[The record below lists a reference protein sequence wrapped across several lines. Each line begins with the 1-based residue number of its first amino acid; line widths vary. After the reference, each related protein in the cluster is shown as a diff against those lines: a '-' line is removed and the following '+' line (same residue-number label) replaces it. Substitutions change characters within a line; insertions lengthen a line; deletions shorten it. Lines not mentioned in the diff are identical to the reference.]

1 MKTINIILLLL
12 IPCLSF
18 SQKNQEIQQNRTLQA
33 FNSQANI
40 KIDGILD
47 ESDWSRAEVTNGFSP
62 RNPDPLA
69 PSNEDAEVRI
79 LYNDNAIYIGA
90 LIKGHPDSISTQLTE
105 RDEIYNCDWFGIIFC
120 PYQDGINGVGFIM
133 TTQGVQFDT
142 KYSAL
147 GEDTGWDAVWD
158 GEVKIKDEGWY
169 VEMEIPYA
177 ALRFPDTE
185 VQTWDINF
193 VKQIMRKQETS
204 FWYPVDQTIAGF
216 LNQTGQLEGIKNIKP
231 PLRLQATP
239 FIAGYVEN
247 LREGSAEVNPESS
260 WGRSFNAGMDIKYG
274 LSDAF
279 TLDMTLIPDFGEAQ
293 SDNQVLNLSPFEVQF
308 NENRQFFTEGT
319 ELFNKGDIFYSRRIG
334 GSPLYSAGEYLQAG
348 EEVIQQPQ
356 ITQLFNATKISG
368 RTNRGT
374 GIGFFNAVSGK
385 TLATVGTDLQT
396 RDVEVSP
403 LTNYNVMVVDQN
415 LRNNSYVSL
424 INTNVLRA
432 GDDYD
437 ANVSGL
443 VFDLRNKDQS
453 YNVEGSYVLSQKIF
467 SSHDRFTKHLS
478 GINFIVDKEKQRL
491 IDKNINTI
499 RGHRLSIG
507 AGKISGNFNYGFDY
521 QEESHTLDI
530 NDLGFQRAP
539 NEREVELYFSYTKF
553 EPFGK
558 FNSMGAGMDVE
569 NSWLYNPSDF
579 VSSRVSAYWFATTK
593 KFWDF
598 NLWGF
603 YQPTTEKQYYE
614 PRRAGRYFLKPQK
627 SIIGFNMSTDNRKKV
642 ILRSNGYYGGTYDFW
657 DANWA
662 GLGLGATFNLTDRFS
677 LFLYGESS
685 FDNNDHGF
693 VNNFGPSD
701 EDIILGRRRIL
712 KVENEGNATYTFNK
726 NMSVNIRLRHFW
738 SSVLY
743 SDYFKLEENGRLGAT
758 DYEEF
763 HDLSLNFFNIDMV
776 YRWRFAPGSDIFFIW
791 KNSISDGS
799 NDPDVIQYNY
809 QTALNNLGN
818 FPERNSISLK
828 LVYFLDYAAIINK

>member
-1 MKTINIILLLL
+1 M
-12 IPCLSF
+12 IPLLSF
-18 SQKNQEIQQNRTLQA
+18 GQDDQKTQQNRTLQA
-33 FNSQANI
+33 YNTQVNI

-47 ESDWSRAEVTNGFSP
+47 ETDWALAEISSGFSQ

-69 PSNEDAEVRI
+69 PSSEDAELRI
-79 LYNDNAIYIGA
+79 LYDDDAIYVGA

-105 RDEIYNCDWFGIIFC
+105 RDEIYNCDWFGMIFC

-133 TTQGVQFDT
+133 TTRGVQFDT

-158 GEVKIKDEGWY
+158 GEVLITDKGWY
-169 VEMEIPYA
+169 VEMKIPYA
-177 ALRFPDTE
+177 ALRFPETE
-185 VQTWDINF
+185 IQTWDINF
-193 VKQIMRKQETS
+193 VKQITRKQETS

-216 LNQTGQLEGIKNIKP
+216 LNQTGQLEGVKNIKP
-231 PLRLQATP
+231 PIRFQATP

-247 LREGSAEVNPESS
+247 LKDGSDVVNPESS

-274 LSDAF
+274 LNDAF

-319 ELFNKGDIFYSRRIG
+319 ELFNKGDLFYSRRIG
-334 GSPLYSAGEYLQAG
+334 GSPLHSAEDFLDTN
-348 EEVIQQPQ
+348 EEVIREPLV
-356 ITQLFNATKISG
+356 TQLFNATKISG
-368 RTNRGT
+368 RTNKGT

-385 TLATVGTDLQT
+385 TMAVVGAEFKT
-396 RDVEVSP
+396 REVEVSP

-415 LRNNSYVSL
+415 LKNNSYVSL

-437 ANVSGL
+437 ANVTGV

-453 YNVEGSYVLSQKIF
+453 YNVEGGYGLSQKIF
-467 SSHDRFTKHLS
+467 SSHERFTNHLNR
-478 GINFIVDKEKQRL
+478 INFIVDGEKQRL
-491 IDKNINTI
+491 IDKNINTL
-499 RGHRLSIG
+499 RGHNLSFG
-507 AGKISGNFNYGFDY
+507 AGKISGNFNYGIDY
-521 QEESHTLDI
+521 QQESHTLDI
-530 NDLGFQRAP
+530 NDLGFQYAP
-539 NEREVELYFSYTKF
+539 NEREVELSFSYTKF

-558 FNSMGAGMDVE
+558 FNAMRVGIDYE
-569 NSWLYNPSDF
+569 NSWLYNPSDYIGN
-579 VSSRVSAYWFATTK
+579 RISAYWWATSK
-593 KFWDF
+593 NFWDF
-598 NLWGF
+598 NVWGF
-603 YQPTTEKQYYE
+603 YQQTTEKEYYE

-642 ILRSNGYYGGTYDFW
+642 ILSSNSYYGGTHDFW
-657 DANWA
+657 DANWG
-662 GLGLGATFNLTDRFS
+662 GLGIGATFNLTDRFS

-693 VNNFGPSD
+693 VNNWGPSD

-726 NMSVNIRLRHFW
+726 NMSVNFRLRHYW

-743 SDYFKLEENGRLGAT
+743 SDYFVLEENGRLGET

-791 KNSISDGS
+791 KNSMSDIS
-799 NDPDVIQYNY
+799 NDSDFIQYSYRAGFNS
-809 QTALNNLGN
+809 LGK
-818 FPERNSISLK
+818 FPERNSLSLK
-828 LVYFLDYAAIINK
+828 LVYFLDYNSLINN